1 MTRLIRAE
9 ALRLAST
16 RTYWLPGGRAI
27 ALIAGAVALTAAA
40 TSFTGGTSPARQSWP
55 SPGWPRPSHRSPG
68 RSRSPAS
75 SGTRPSLPPS

>member
-16 RTYWLPGGRAI
+16 CTCWLPAAGAI

-40 TSFTGGTSPARQSWP
+40 TSFTGGTSPARRVVAIAGLAQTVAADRR
-55 SPGWPRPSHRSPG
+55 GALGHR
-68 RSRSPAS
+68 RVPA
-75 SGTRPSLPPS
+75 